1 MRVRAIEVRNSL
13 IEVEKR
19 VVAPV
24 RAVRTLRVAKAE
36 CNVAA
41 RAHPATNGTNSV
53 PIARCNSVQVAATS
67 RIRAVA
73 STAVKVQEV
82 SSGLVTQ
89 LFSLSP
95 NKFEFVL
102 IEHAADI

>member
-1 MRVRAIEVRNSL
+1 V
-13 IEVEKR
+13 K
-19 VVAPV
+19 
-24 RAVRTLRVAKAE
+24 
-36 CNVAA
+36 
-41 RAHPATNGTNSV
+41 
-53 PIARCNSVQVAATS
+53 VAATS

-82 SSGLVTQ
+82 SSGLVTE

-95 NKFEFVL
+95 NEFEFVF